1 MSAFDGYLY
10 AWKPSGK
17 KVPGWPVRVQLPA
30 ADLAGTAPNDYVHD
44 TKLISPPASATSS
57 APASRRSSSPAWSAS
72 TRARPTDSWIYGIWP
87 DGNRHAGGPYMPGW
101 PVGLTSLAGCYD
113 QSIDFVEEGATPP
126 SIADFDGSGQL
137 RVVTIGRHRDAGGAQ
152 RRRLGVQALSAQ
164 PARREACNAIP
175 PYYPGDPLTISLTG
189 QGAIGD
195 LLGNGTPDYVQS
207 SAGGI
212 SLTNALGGSA
222 AALPQT
228 YEKAWDVPTGDVL
241 PELPPAAGRLPVLRR
256 GAGRQPERRQRERG
270 ASTPTTPAGSTPTSR
285 AAGEA
290 PGFPKFT
297 GQWPSFSGVVGD
309 PKFNGNL
316 RLAYGTR
323 EGSLFLWRV
332 GGKPSRNDSWWHYH
346 HDEHNSGL
354 YGNDTRR
361 PAVAANLRLIPRRGH
376 ATLRWRAPGDDGVS
390 GGPVKRYEIFVS
402 HRRITQGRLDR
413 IRRVKPPTPGA
424 PSHSQE
430 ARISRGRPPSAVR
443 RRPLGRRR
451 REHLGAEAGQ
461 AAPSEPGWSANR
473 RPGNGIGFRRNAPQ
487 GASPGVGGECPVSER
502 REHGHGCS

>member
-1 MSAFDGYLY
+1 
-10 AWKPSGK
+10 
-17 KVPGWPVRVQLPA
+17 
-30 ADLAGTAPNDYVHD
+30 
-44 TKLISPPASATSS
+44 
-57 APASRRSSSPAWSAS
+57 
-72 TRARPTDSWIYGIWP
+72 
-87 DGNRHAGGPYMPGW
+87 MPGW

-137 RVVTIGRHRDAGGAQ
+137 RVVTS
-152 RRRLGVQALSAQ
+152 GVTGTPVALNGDGSVFSTLS
-164 PARREACNAIP
+164 PTCPSEACNAIP

-195 LLGNGTPDYVQS
+195 LLGNGKPDYVQS

-212 SLTNALGGSA
+212 SLTNALDGSA

-228 YEKAWDVPTGDVL
+228 YEKAWDVPTGDIL
-241 PELPPAAGRLPVLRR
+241 PSFPRLQDGFPFYVAALVSNLSG
-256 GAGRQPERRQRERG
+256 
-270 ASTPTTPAGSTPTSR
+270 GSESAVIDSNDTGWIHAYEPSG
-285 AAGEA
+285 GEA
-290 PGFPKFT
+290 AGFPKFT

-346 HDEHNSGL
+346 HDEQNSGL

-424 PSHSQE
+424 PSHIQE
-430 ARISRGRPPSAVR
+430 ARISGAGHRPLFAAVR
-443 RRPLGRRR
+443 SVDDAGNISALKQVKLRR
-451 REHLGAEAGQ
+451 
-461 AAPSEPGWSANR
+461 
-473 RPGNGIGFRRNAPQ
+473 
-487 GASPGVGGECPVSER
+487 
-502 REHGHGCS
+502 